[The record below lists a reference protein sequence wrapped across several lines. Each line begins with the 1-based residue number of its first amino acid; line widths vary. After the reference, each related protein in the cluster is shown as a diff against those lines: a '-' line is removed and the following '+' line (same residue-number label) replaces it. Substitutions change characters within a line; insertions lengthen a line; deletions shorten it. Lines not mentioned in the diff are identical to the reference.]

1 MKIVLSKKQQQLQND
16 ILDTSKHEIYVLGS
30 TQSGK
35 TYDICLATIRY
46 AQELYKYDPDKDYN
60 GAIVGWTIDTL
71 KSNIVENLLKILD
84 SLGFKKKDKS
94 KKGDYELSWSSTD
107 EKYLKIWNFKLF
119 FFGFNNVT
127 SFNKILGKPLIFV
140 WADESARI
148 YSQKQLQES
157 FDEFP
162 GRQISY
168 ADHPFLKTIHS
179 FNVEGSSRHPYK
191 MKFIDGKPDAV
202 HYTFYPYDNPVIN
215 TEEAINKVLNMFPTE
230 TLKKQKI
237 FNQWVVAEG
246 KVFNHIPIRR
256 NMEDLTVRDIGIGI
270 DYGSVNPT
278 TFVPIALCWN
288 KKTNQWKIVRLGI
301 YYHDPNREQD
311 NPTTE
316 YYSRQLKFFL
326 KYLSERYK
334 NVSLTNVVID
344 SEASHFDNRLI
355 ADGIIH
361 ELSKKGAGSVN
372 EGIEHL
378 QSLFQKEYLEILEE
392 PSIRYF
398 TEDGKPVFSG
408 KDEGIIELDSYQYDK
423 IKSETTGINC
433 YKKDL
438 DHSIDGLRYIIRVF
452 RDTGRCPNV

>member
-1 MKIVLSKKQQQLQND
+1 M
-16 ILDTSKHEIYVLGS
+16 
-30 TQSGK
+30 
-35 TYDICLATIRY
+35 
-46 AQELYKYDPDKDYN
+46 
-60 GAIVGWTIDTL
+60 
-71 KSNIVENLLKILD
+71 
-84 SLGFKKKDKS
+84 
-94 KKGDYELSWSSTD
+94 
-107 EKYLKIWNFKLF
+107 
-119 FFGFNNVT
+119 
-127 SFNKILGKPLIFV
+127 
-140 WADESARI
+140 
-148 YSQKQLQES
+148 
-157 FDEFP
+157 
-162 GRQISY
+162 
-168 ADHPFLKTIHS
+168 
-179 FNVEGSSRHPYK
+179 
-191 MKFIDGKPDAV
+191 
-202 HYTFYPYDNPVIN
+202 
-215 TEEAINKVLNMFPTE
+215 
-230 TLKKQKI
+230 
-237 FNQWVVAEG
+237 
-246 KVFNHIPIRR
+246 
-256 NMEDLTVRDIGIGI
+256 NMEDFTVRDIGIGI

-278 TFVPIALCWN
+278 TFVPIALCRN
-288 KKTNQWKIVRLGI
+288 KKTNEWKVVRLGI

-326 KYLSERYK
+326 KYLAERYK

-392 PSIRYF
+392 PSVRYF
-398 TEDGKPVFSG
+398 TEDGTPVFSG

-438 DHSIDGLRYIIRVF
+438 DHSIDALRYIIRVF